1 MVKSKRP
8 AMVTGTTPVTVKKTI
23 KGLTADT
30 YVCSLT
36 VTDNKKTFNT
46 ASVNATMNPVINKL
60 SVGHPHNAAMIAMNY
75 PQISAAALNVL
86 QCAFTI
92 SLISVEYPPPIATAQ
107 GIPCCFK
114 A

>member
-1 MVKSKRP
+1 MGTSTIP
-8 AMVTGTTPVTVKKTI
+8 AAAKIVITSLK
-23 KGLTADT
+23 ACT

-36 VTDNKKTFNT
+36 ITVNKKTSNT
-46 ASVNATMNPVINKL
+46 TTMNVTVNAAINKL
-60 SVGHPHNAAMIAMNY
+60 FIAVPVNAAITNSLETIY

-92 SLISVEYPPPIATAQ
+92 SLICVEYPPPIATAQ

-114 A
+114 V